1 MNSLQQT
8 EVKKPTAKV
17 WMVLILGS
25 LTAFGPLSLDMYL
38 PALPIV
44 ADDLHTTASL
54 AQLSLTFCL
63 LGLALGQLFFG
74 PLSDIRGRRKPLVLT
89 LILYSIASVL
99 SAFSP
104 NIWILVALRFMQGLT
119 GAAGIVIA
127 RATARD
133 LYSGKDLT
141 KFISL
146 LALVNGA
153 APILAPISGGVIL
166 QFASWKTVFIIL
178 GIIGLLMF
186 LLVFFF
192 LPETLP
198 VERRVQGG
206 MLATLKTFRNLVQDR
221 MFMGFALSQAFIMT
235 SMFAYIAG
243 SPFVLQ
249 NLYEVT
255 PQQFSL
261 IFAFNGLGIILA
273 AQITGRLASTISEL
287 KLLLSG
293 ISIAALGSVLLLIVT
308 FLHLPLVAM
317 AAALFL
323 IVSSV
328 GIVSTTAF
336 SLAMQSQGKSAG
348 SASALLG
355 LLPFIGGAIVSP
367 LVGIAGEQSA
377 VPMAIIIA
385 FFNIGALL
393 LYGILL
399 HKSSAKS
406 LQLNNE

>member
-1 MNSLQQT
+1 MNSGQQIQ
-8 EVKKPTAKV
+8 EKRRLAKV

-38 PALPIV
+38 PSLPIV

-74 PLSDIRGRRKPLVLT
+74 PLSDVRGRRQPLVLT
-89 LILYSIASVL
+89 LIIYSVSSVL
-99 SAFSP
+99 CAFSP
-104 NIWILVALRFMQGLT
+104 NVWILVSLRFIQGLT

-141 KFISL
+141 KFVSL
-146 LALVNGA
+146 LALVNGV

-166 QFASWKTVFIIL
+166 QFTSWKVVFIIL
-178 GIIGLLMF
+178 GIIGLVMF
-186 LLVFFF
+186 LAVLLF

-198 VERRVQGG
+198 KERRSEGG
-206 MLATLKTFRNLVQDR
+206 MLATLKTFRNLVKDR
-221 MFMGFALSQAFIMT
+221 LFMGFALTQAFITT

-249 NLYEVT
+249 NLYKVT
-255 PQQFSL
+255 PQQFSML
-261 IFAFNGLGIILA
+261 FALNGLGIIIA
-273 AQITGRLASTISEL
+273 AQITGRLASTISEV

-293 ISIAALGSVLLLIVT
+293 IVVAAIGSALLLVVT
-308 FLHLPLVAM
+308 FFHLPLLAM
-317 AAALFL
+317 AIALFL
-323 IVSSV
+323 VVSSV

-385 FFNIGALL
+385 IFSIGALILYTL
-393 LYGILL
+393 LIQ
-399 HKSSAKS
+399 K
-406 LQLNNE
+406 NNTGSFGR

>member
-1 MNSLQQT
+1 MNQVQQ
-8 EVKKPTAKV
+8 VQDKRRLAKV

-38 PALPIV
+38 PSLPIV

-63 LGLALGQLFFG
+63 LGLALGQLYFG
-74 PLSDIRGRRKPLVLT
+74 PLSDIRGRRQPLIST
-89 LILYSIASVL
+89 LIIYLVSSVL
-99 SAFSP
+99 CAFAP
-104 NIWILVALRFMQGLT
+104 NIWLLVALRFIQGLT

-141 KFISL
+141 KFVSL
-146 LALVNGA
+146 LALVNGV
-153 APILAPISGGVIL
+153 APILAPISGGVVL
-166 QFASWKTVFIIL
+166 QFASWKTVFLIL
-178 GIIGLLMF
+178 GIIGFVMF
-186 LLVFFF
+186 LAVLFF

-198 VERRVQGG
+198 KERRAEGG
-206 MLATLKTFRNLVQDR
+206 MFATLKTFRNLIKDR
-221 MFMGFALSQAFIMT
+221 LFMGFALTQAFIST

-249 NLYEVT
+249 NLYQVT
-255 PQQFSL
+255 PQQFSML
-261 IFAFNGLGIILA
+261 FALNGLGIIIF
-273 AQITGRLASTISEL
+273 AQITGRLASTISEV

-293 ISIAALGSVLLLIVT
+293 IVVAALGSTLLLFVT
-308 FLHLPLVAM
+308 FFHLSLLYM
-317 AAALFL
+317 AIALFL
-323 IVSSV
+323 VVSSV

-348 SASALLG
+348 SASALIG

-385 FFNIGALL
+385 VFSIGALL
-393 LYGILL
+393 LYTLL
-399 HKSSAKS
+399 IQKNSVGS
-406 LQLNNE
+406 L

>member
-1 MNSLQQT
+1 MNSLQQVQ
-8 EVKKPTAKV
+8 VKKPLAKV

-38 PALPIV
+38 PSLPIV

-74 PLSDIRGRRKPLVLT
+74 SLSDIQGRRKPLVLT
-89 LILYSIASVL
+89 LIIYSVSSIL
-99 SAFSP
+99 CAFSP
-104 NIWILVALRFMQGLT
+104 NVWILVSLRFVQGLT

-133 LYSGKDLT
+133 QYFGKDLT
-141 KFISL
+141 KFVSL

-166 QFASWKTVFIIL
+166 QFASWQTVFIIL
-178 GIIGLLMF
+178 GLIGLVMF
-186 LLVFFF
+186 LVVALF

-198 VERRVQGG
+198 EEKRSESG
-206 MLATLKTFRNLVQDR
+206 MLATLKTFRNLIKNR
-221 MFMGFALSQAFIMT
+221 LFMGFALTQAFIST

-243 SPFVLQ
+243 SPFILQ
-249 NLYEVT
+249 NLYNVT

-261 IFAFNGLGIILA
+261 LFALNGMGIILS
-273 AQITGRLASTISEL
+273 AQITGRLASKINEV
-287 KLLLSG
+287 KLLMSG
-293 ISIAALGSVLLLIVT
+293 IVIAAAGSICLLFVT
-308 FLHLPLVAM
+308 FLHLPLFAM
-317 AAALFL
+317 ASALFL
-323 IVSSV
+323 VVSSV
-328 GIVSTTAF
+328 GIVSTTSF
-336 SLAMQSQGKSAG
+336 SLAMQSQGRSAG

-377 VPMAIIIA
+377 VPMTIIIVV
-385 FFNIGALL
+385 FNLGALL
-393 LYGILL
+393 LYSFLL
-399 HKSSAKS
+399 HKRNRS
-406 LQLNNE
+406 

>member
-1 MNSLQQT
+1 MNSIQQVQ
-8 EVKKPTAKV
+8 VKKPLAKV

-38 PALPIV
+38 PSLPLV

-74 PLSDIRGRRKPLVLT
+74 PLSDIQGRRLPLVAT
-89 LILYSIASVL
+89 LIIYSVSSIL
-99 SAFSP
+99 CAFSP
-104 NIWILVALRFMQGLT
+104 NVWILVSLRFVQGLT

-133 LYSGKDLT
+133 QYSGKDLT
-141 KFISL
+141 KFVSL

-166 QFASWKTVFIIL
+166 QFASWQTVFIIL
-178 GIIGLLMF
+178 GIIGLVMF
-186 LLVFFF
+186 LVVALF

-198 VERRVQGG
+198 EAKRAEGG
-206 MLATLKTFRNLVQDR
+206 MLATLKTFRNLIKDR
-221 MFMGFALSQAFIMT
+221 LFMGIALIQAFIST

-249 NLYEVT
+249 NLYNVT

-261 IFAFNGLGIILA
+261 LFALNGIGIILS
-273 AQITGRLASTISEL
+273 AQITGRLAGKISEV
-287 KLLLSG
+287 KLLMSG
-293 ISIAALGSVLLLIVT
+293 IVIAAAGSVGLLIVT
-308 FLHLPLVAM
+308 FLHLPLIAM
-317 AAALFL
+317 AIALFL
-323 IVSSV
+323 VVSSV
-328 GIVSTTAF
+328 GIVSTTSF
-336 SLAMQSQGKSAG
+336 SLAMQSQGRSAG

-377 VPMAIIIA
+377 VPMTIIIA
-385 FFNIGALL
+385 IFNMGALC
-393 LYGILL
+393 LYSILL
-399 HKSSAKS
+399 HKRSS
-406 LQLNNE
+406 L